1 MTEKIKACWKSLDR
15 RIIVNQR
22 ELVLGLAVCALAGMV
37 AGIMLSPEPSVTIA
51 RNNGSNN
58 SGTSGN
64 GPVLPSDAGEAE
76 DEE

>member
-22 ELVLGLAVCALAGMV
+22 ELVLGLAVCTLAGIV
-37 AGIMLSPEPSVTIA
+37 TGIMLSPKKDVTIGS
-51 RNNGSNN
+51 NNGSNN
-58 SGTSGN
+58 SGNSGN
-64 GPVLPSDAGEAE
+64 GTVLPSDAGEAE

>member
-22 ELVLGLAVCALAGMV
+22 ELVLVLADCALAGIV
-37 AGIMLSPEPSVTIA
+37 TGIMLSPKKDVTIGS
-51 RNNGSNN
+51 NNGSNN
-58 SGTSGN
+58 SGNSGN
-64 GPVLPSDAGEAE
+64 GTVLPSDAGEAE